1 MSTHRDNWEELA
13 NRIEGLGLKLKLHL
27 QQEQSETAAA
37 ADAAKDT
44 ADTAAAGAEEPII
57 DSFSKLGD
65 MLDDAFESMAN
76 ATRDEGVR
84 SDVKDIGSLLK
95 DAVGTTIASVSGE
108 LNGLKDAFMR
118 PKVTDD
124 VVDVV
129 EGELESPQDS

>member
-1 MSTHRDNWEELA
+1 MSTHRENWEELA
-13 NRIEGLGLKLKLHL
+13 TRIEGLGLKLKLHL

-37 ADAAKDT
+37 AEAAADT
-44 ADTAAAGAEEPII
+44 ADAADAAAEPPII

-84 SDVKDIGSLLK
+84 ADVKDIGSLLK
-95 DAVGTTIASVSGE
+95 DAVGSTFASVSGD

-129 EGELESPQDS
+129 EGELEPPTDS